1 MIDVNIDNLWVI
13 LKHFNDDEVHHLEEE
28 IDEELPE
35 DLDEAIAMIERL
47 SRTDHIAYN
56 LLLLKSELQ
65 NE

>member
-1 MIDVNIDNLWVI
+1 MKNKNTPLS
-13 LKHFNDDEVHHLEEE
+13 
-28 IDEELPE
+28 LPKKQV
-35 DLDEAIAMIERL
+35 DLVMGLYSSDKIDEAIAMIERL

>member
-47 SRTDHIAYN
+47 SRTDHIEYN

>member
-13 LKHFNDDEVHHLEEE
+13 LKHFNDVEVDHLEEE
-28 IDEELPE
+28 IDEKLPE